1 MEKEVDRYLRLGIIR
16 KADPGKCPWAS
27 PIVVVTKK
35 ENDIAKMLDALR
47 LCKDYRKVN
56 KLTVKDAYPLPRIQ
70 DMLIALRKEN
80 ILHLLTCSWVI
91 IKYLFAT
98 RTGLQPLL

>member
-1 MEKEVDRYLRLGIIR
+1 M
-16 KADPGKCPWAS
+16 
-27 PIVVVTKK
+27 VVTKK

-70 DMLIALRKEN
+70 DMLIGLGK
-80 ILHLLTCSWVI
+80 V
-91 IKYLFAT
+91 KYLASLDLLMGYHQISVREEDRPKTAFVTHKGLLVFNRIPFGLCNAPAT
-98 RTGLQPLL
+98 FQ